1 MVSALK
7 TITWQDI
14 IRTLNSDVC
23 LYELGQKWGNEF
35 LTADQRAAMIRQ
47 HQTELL
53 DLQKELAELTGL
65 PLPSSATLIGIFMA
79 RCVIAGL
86 TEQNP

>member
-23 LYELGQKWGNEF
+23 LYELGQKWGSKF
-35 LTADQRAAMIRQ
+35 LTADQHAAMIRQ

-53 DLQKELAELTGL
+53 DLQKELAGLAGL
-65 PLPSSATLIGIFMA
+65 PLPSSAAVMGIFMA
-79 RCVIAGL
+79 R
-86 TEQNP
+86 